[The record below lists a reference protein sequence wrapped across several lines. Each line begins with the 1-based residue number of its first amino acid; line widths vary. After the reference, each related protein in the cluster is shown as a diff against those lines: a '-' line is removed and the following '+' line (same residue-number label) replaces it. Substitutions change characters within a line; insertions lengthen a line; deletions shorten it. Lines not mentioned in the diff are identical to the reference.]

1 MGRDKAYERA
11 ERGLQEGSQRSG
23 VGHGLQEPGVLVEPD
38 WSHGME
44 KGHRGGES
52 RSARVR
58 VWGSIGHVAP
68 VECRVCTRSGRSKG
82 RGETGTESER
92 TLNVRLRREGVM
104 WHPGSVLGSQGCC
117 SSLTNHAFLTSHPEH
132 ILHPKWSAV
141 LDDPSQT
148 VRALL
153 VYSTARQC

>member
-1 MGRDKAYERA
+1 MAGEINRESISGSGVGRDEAYERA

-23 VGHGLQEPGVLVEPD
+23 VGHGLQEPDVLVEPD

-52 RSARVR
+52 RSVRAR
-58 VWGSIGHVAP
+58 VWGSLGHMAP

-104 WHPGSVLGSQGCC
+104 WHPGSVSGFFTG
-117 SSLTNHAFLTSHPEH
+117 
-132 ILHPKWSAV
+132 
-141 LDDPSQT
+141 
-148 VRALL
+148 LL
-153 VYSTARQC
+153 VQPDESRLPYVSP